1 MENKQRFIS
10 QIMTSKSPV
19 RSCEDV
25 DETAL
30 SYAEIKAL
38 CAGNPMIK
46 EKMDLDVDVARL
58 KLIKANHQSQKYR
71 MEDRLLKYFPEQ
83 IERSQGYI
91 AGFQADIALAGK
103 DVPKQDEFA
112 GMEVLGRSLLEKE
125 AAGMAILNACKTVR
139 DMESIPLGHYR
150 GFAMTLVIENFGK
163 DYVLTLK
170 GQMSHKVSLGTDSR
184 GNILRIDNALEQIP
198 RRLEQACAALN
209 DLYHQRDAA
218 KLEIEKPF
226 PQDAELQEK
235 SARLAELDA
244 ALNMEAGPSVEPICE
259 EGTEELSELS
269 GKPSIQA
276 RMEKAREDL
285 EPDDDKKQ
293 HCYEEVR

>member
-1 MENKQRFIS
+1 
-10 QIMTSKSPV
+10 MTSKSPV

-58 KLIKANHQSQKYR
+58 KLLKANHQSQKYR

-91 AGFQADIALAGK
+91 AGFQADIALAEKNTPAQG
-103 DVPKQDEFA
+103 EFA
-112 GMEVLGRSLLEKE
+112 GMEILGRSLLEKE
-125 AAGMAILNACKTVR
+125 AAGTAILNACKTVK
-139 DMESIPLGHYR
+139 DMDSIPLGHYR
-150 GFAMTLVIENFGK
+150 GFTMTLAVENFGK

-170 GQMSHKVSLGTDSR
+170 GQMSHKVLLGTDPR
-184 GNILRIDNALEQIP
+184 GNILRIDNALEQIS
-198 RRLEQACAALN
+198 RRLEQAHAALD

-218 KLEIEKPF
+218 RLEIEKPF
-226 PQDAELQEK
+226 PQETELQEK
-235 SARLAELDA
+235 SARLAELDV

-259 EGTEELSELS
+259 EGDAEVFEPS
-269 GKPSIQA
+269 GKLSIQA

-285 EPDDDKKQ
+285 EPETDKKQ
-293 HCYEEVR
+293 HRYEEVR